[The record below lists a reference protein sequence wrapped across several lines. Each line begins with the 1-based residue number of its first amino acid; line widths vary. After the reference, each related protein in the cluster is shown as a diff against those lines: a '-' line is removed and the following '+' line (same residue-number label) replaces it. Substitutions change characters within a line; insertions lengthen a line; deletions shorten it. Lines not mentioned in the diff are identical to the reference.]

1 MSRLKRKAK
10 ELAEKWNAKS
20 PKKNRILTNICT
32 GIVTV
37 AGLIVAI
44 PLAIPAS
51 IVVLPTALVSYAT
64 VTVFVGGALGVK
76 SKLTVEKPKKEE
88 EKV

>member
-1 MSRLKRKAK
+1 MGRLKEKVEKAK
-10 ELAEKWNAKS
+10 ENWKAKS
-20 PKKNRILTNICT
+20 PKRNKILTNICVYAVT
-32 GIVTV
+32 AAGI
-37 AGLIVAI
+37 IVAI

-76 SKLTVEKPKKEE
+76 SKLTVENKEDLSQ
-88 EKV
+88 